1 MPHRSLSGCRP
12 NPPGAMPRTPF
23 DLAREGGRQSGLV
36 LLLAAVL
43 SACSIGDPYQRP
55 ETPVPAAWSAAERAA
70 VWPAPEWWRGFGSPQ
85 LDRLMAQAGTDNFDL
100 AVAVAKL
107 RAAQAQLRVAG
118 ASLWPDLTA
127 DASGTRQRAS
137 MTASPSAT
145 ARKPVYSSSYSA
157 TLGASYELD
166 FWGKNQAGVESAQ
179 ALLDASGFD
188 YQTAV
193 LSMQASV
200 ASTYFDILGTQERLR
215 LARES
220 LANAEAV
227 LAVYRD
233 RFTAGTAT
241 SLDVAQ
247 QESVVATQRATV
259 PPLEQSLQQSRNA
272 LAILV
277 GRLPEALDLAPETI
291 DAVRVP
297 AVGPGLPSE
306 LLARRP
312 DVLSAE
318 ANLRG
323 ANADV
328 TVARAAWFPS
338 ISLTGQAGFQSVD
351 LAKMMTHQSLLAS
364 IGPSLT
370 VPLFDGGKIAGTV
383 EQKKA
388 IREQLVQTYRKTV
401 YSAFSD
407 VENALVGLQ
416 KTSEEEQAE
425 IAAEATARR
434 AFTLTQDLM
443 SGGTV
448 DISSVLNTQKTW
460 FSAQDAL
467 AQARAARLKA
477 AVTLFNALGGGWS
490 Q

>member
-1 MPHRSLSGCRP
+1 M
-12 NPPGAMPRTPF
+12 
-23 DLAREGGRQSGLV
+23 LV
-36 LLLAAVL
+36 ALL

-55 ETPVPAAWSAAERAA
+55 ETPTPAAWSAAERAA
-70 VWPAPEWWRGFGSPQ
+70 VWPAPDWWRGFGSPQ
-85 LDRLMAQAGTDNFDL
+85 LDRLMAQASADNFDL

-118 ASLWPDLTA
+118 ASLWPELTA

-277 GRLPEALDLAPETI
+277 GQLPEALDLAPETI

-460 FSAQDAL
+460 FTAQDAL

-490 Q
+490 GKNQE

>member
-1 MPHRSLSGCRP
+1 MPDRSLSGCRP

-23 DLAREGGRQSGLV
+23 VFAKEGRGGRQLRLA
-36 LLLAAVL
+36 LLLAVAL

-55 ETPVPAAWSAAERAA
+55 ETPVPAVWSAAERAA

-85 LDRLMAQAGTDNFDL
+85 LDRLMAQASADNFDL

-107 RAAQAQLRVAG
+107 RAAQAQLRIAG

-137 MTASPSAT
+137 MTASTSST
-145 ARKPVYSSSYSA
+145 VRKPVYYSSYSA

-215 LARES
+215 LARDS

-277 GRLPEALDLAPETI
+277 GQLPEALDLVPETI
-291 DAVRVP
+291 DGVQVP

-370 VPLFDGGKIAGTV
+370 LPLFDGGRIAGTV

-407 VENALVGLQ
+407 
-416 KTSEEEQAE
+416 
-425 IAAEATARR
+425 
-434 AFTLTQDLM
+434 
-443 SGGTV
+443 
-448 DISSVLNTQKTW
+448 
-460 FSAQDAL
+460 
-467 AQARAARLKA
+467 
-477 AVTLFNALGGGWS
+477 
-490 Q
+490 